1 MSDPG
6 PVLAVAAGL
15 VLLAVLASKVSARLG
30 VPALLLF
37 LVLGMLAGSDGLGG
51 IGFTDYQLA
60 QSLGVVA
67 LAFILF
73 SGGLDTAWDDIRP
86 VLGQGV
92 ALATIG
98 VAVTALIAG
107 SVAAWVFGFS
117 LTTGLLVGAIMSSTD
132 AAAVFSVLRSH
143 GVSLRGRLRPLLE
156 LESGSNDAMAAFLT
170 IGLLS
175 LLEDPSASTIDL
187 LGLLGQQMA
196 VGGVA
201 GYGLA
206 RLAIVALN
214 RLRLEYDGLYP
225 VVTVA
230 LVVFTYG
237 TTTLLGGSGF
247 LAIYVAGLVMGQA
260 RFVHKASLTRFHD
273 AIAWFAQIS
282 MFLLLGLLV
291 FPSDLIELG
300 PRALLVSVVL
310 ILLARPAG
318 VFLSLPTRRLRLAD
332 KALISWVGLRGAA
345 PIILATFP
353 LVEDAAAAED
363 IFNIVFF
370 VVLTSVLVQGTTVR
384 LAARRLDVA
393 APQADTP
400 SPPLE
405 FDLGDDAEMDLHQ
418 LRVVD
423 GAPATGRRLVQIDLS
438 PGTLVVLV
446 SRNGEH
452 IVPQGQTTLR
462 PDDVVLVLA
471 PDDALDQ
478 TRQLLEIPAQA

>member
-1 MSDPG
+1 VSDPG

-15 VLLAVLASKVSARLG
+15 VLLAVLVSKVSARLG
-30 VPALLLF
+30 VPSLLLF

-51 IGFTDYQLA
+51 IDFTDYQLA

-73 SGGLDTAWDDIRP
+73 SGGLDTDWDDIRP
-86 VLGQGV
+86 VFGQGV
-92 ALATIG
+92 ALATVG

-117 LTTGLLVGAIMSSTD
+117 LTTGLLIGAIVSSTD

-156 LESGSNDAMAAFLT
+156 LESGSNDPMAVFLT
-170 IGLLS
+170 IGLVR
-175 LLEDPSASTIDL
+175 LLDDPSASTIDL

-196 VGGVA
+196 VGGVV

-214 RLRLEYDGLYP
+214 RLQLEYDGLYP

-247 LAIYVAGLVMGQA
+247 LAVYVAGLVMGRA

-291 FPSDLIELG
+291 FPSDLVEVA

-332 KALISWVGLRGAA
+332 KALISWVGLRGAL

-353 LVEDAAAAED
+353 LVEDVAAAED

-370 VVLTSVLVQGTTVR
+370 VVLTSVLLQGTTVP
-384 LAARRLDVA
+384 LAARRLGVA
-393 APQADTP
+393 APRADTP

-405 FDLGDDAEMDLHQ
+405 FVLGANAEVDLHQ
-418 LRVVD
+418 FRVVD
-423 GAPATGRRLVQIDLS
+423 GAPAAGRRLVQINLP
-438 PGTLVVLV
+438 PGTLVVLI

-462 PDDVVLVLA
+462 PDDLVLVLA

-478 TRQLLEIPAQA
+478 TGQLLEKPAQA

>member
-1 MSDPG
+1 
-6 PVLAVAAGL
+6 
-15 VLLAVLASKVSARLG
+15 
-30 VPALLLF
+30 
-37 LVLGMLAGSDGLGG
+37 
-51 IGFTDYQLA
+51 
-60 QSLGVVA
+60 
-67 LAFILF
+67 
-73 SGGLDTAWDDIRP
+73 
-86 VLGQGV
+86 
-92 ALATIG
+92 
-98 VAVTALIAG
+98 
-107 SVAAWVFGFS
+107 
-117 LTTGLLVGAIMSSTD
+117 
-132 AAAVFSVLRSH
+132 
-143 GVSLRGRLRPLLE
+143 
-156 LESGSNDAMAAFLT
+156 MAAFLT

-175 LLEDPSASTIDL
+175 LLDDPSASTIDL

-247 LAIYVAGLVMGQA
+247 LAVYVAGLVMGQA

-291 FPSDLIELG
+291 FPSDLVELG

-423 GAPATGRRLVQIDLS
+423 GAPAAGRRLVQINLP

>member
-1 MSDPG
+1 
-6 PVLAVAAGL
+6 
-15 VLLAVLASKVSARLG
+15 LLAVLASKVSARLG

-51 IGFTDYQLA
+51 ISFTDYQLA

-73 SGGLDTAWDDIRP
+73 SGCLDTAWDDIRP

-247 LAIYVAGLVMGQA
+247 LAVYVAGLVMGQA

-332 KALISWVGLRGAA
+332 KVLIS
-345 PIILATFP
+345 
-353 LVEDAAAAED
+353 
-363 IFNIVFF
+363 
-370 VVLTSVLVQGTTVR
+370 
-384 LAARRLDVA
+384 
-393 APQADTP
+393 
-400 SPPLE
+400 
-405 FDLGDDAEMDLHQ
+405 
-418 LRVVD
+418 
-423 GAPATGRRLVQIDLS
+423 
-438 PGTLVVLV
+438 
-446 SRNGEH
+446 
-452 IVPQGQTTLR
+452 
-462 PDDVVLVLA
+462 
-471 PDDALDQ
+471 
-478 TRQLLEIPAQA
+478 

>member
-1 MSDPG
+1 M
-6 PVLAVAAGL
+6 
-15 VLLAVLASKVSARLG
+15 AVLASKVSARLG

-51 IGFTDYQLA
+51 IDFSDYQLA

-73 SGGLDTAWDDIRP
+73 SGGLDTDWDDIRP
-86 VLGQGV
+86 VFGQGV
-92 ALATIG
+92 ALATVG

-117 LTTGLLVGAIMSSTD
+117 LTTGLLIGAIVSPTD
-132 AAAVFSVLRSH
+132 AAAVFSVLRSR
-143 GVSLRGRLRPLLE
+143 GVSLRGQLRPLLE
-156 LESGSNDAMAAFLT
+156 LESGSNDPMAVLLT
-170 IGLLS
+170 IGLIR
-175 LLEDPSASTIDL
+175 LLDDPSASPIEL
-187 LGLLGQQMA
+187 LGLFGQQMA
-196 VGGVA
+196 VGGVV

-214 RLRLEYDGLYP
+214 RLQLEYDGLYP
-225 VVTVA
+225 VFTVA

-247 LAIYVAGLVMGQA
+247 LAVYVAGLVLGRA

-291 FPSDLIELG
+291 FPSELVEVG
-300 PRALLVSVVL
+300 PRALLISVVL

-332 KALISWVGLRGAA
+332 KALISWVGLRGAL
-345 PIILATFP
+345 PIILAIFP
-353 LVEDAAAAED
+353 LVEGIAGAED

-370 VVLTSVLVQGTTVR
+370 VVLTSVLVQGTTVP
-384 LAARRLDVA
+384 LAARRLGVA

-405 FDLGDDAEMDLHQ
+405 FVGGESDVNLHQ
-418 LRVVD
+418 LHVVD
-423 GAPATGRRLVQIDLS
+423 GAPAAGRRLVQISLP

-452 IVPQGQTTLR
+452 IVPQGQTTLH
-462 PDDVVLVLA
+462 PEDLVLVLA
-471 PDDALDQ
+471 PDDALD
-478 TRQLLEIPAQA
+478 RIRELLEKPAQA